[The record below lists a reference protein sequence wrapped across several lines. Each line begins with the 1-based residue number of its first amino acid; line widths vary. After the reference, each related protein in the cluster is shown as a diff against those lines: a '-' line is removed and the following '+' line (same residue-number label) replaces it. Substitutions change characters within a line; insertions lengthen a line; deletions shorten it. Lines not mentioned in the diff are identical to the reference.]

1 MTSIK
6 QTQRR
11 VGNKAKTMKRIKL
24 TAAAITVAL
33 IGTTLGHAP
42 ELRSPQIDDGA
53 AGVTV
58 DTAPLANV
66 NTLQDNEVLAESS
79 IHVTASA
86 YDVEPALQY
95 STNRFDNAASAADSL
110 VGPVLGANAAG
121 SSEESPAARAPR
133 SKMSGPVAALA
144 AAGGPG
150 MVEIV
155 ARYSDRPE
163 LFDDEYVASLGGKVT
178 RAYATLDMRAI
189 SIPASSLE
197 ALAIDDNVD
206 WLSLDD
212 EMSATSSAHL
222 AMNLPTSVS
231 PHAGYSGSSVGI
243 AVLDTGVA
251 THADLGKNVIQYSFL
266 NGAYPIPEI
275 VNGEVVAL
283 NNSVREDLFG
293 HGTHVAGILT
303 GSGASSGGT
312 HDGVAKQ
319 ASILSLQ
326 VLDGNG
332 SGSMS
337 DVMAALDWLLVYGS
351 YFEIRVVNLSLG
363 KGISESN
370 TTDPLV
376 IAVEKLWDAGI
387 VVVVAAGNDG
397 FAGPM
402 TVTSP
407 GNSRKVITVGS
418 LTDQGTGKDYSDDI
432 VSSFSSTG
440 PTVGDL
446 VMKPD
451 LVAPGNRIVATIPD
465 ESLLGTFLQRRLV
478 GCLTAL
484 GRITCKNA
492 YLEMSGT
499 SMATPMVAAAVALM
513 LEKEPTLAPAT
524 VKARLMRS
532 ARKLP
537 AAPTAIG
544 AGLLDVD
551 AALGETGVIAG
562 EALSPLVT
570 YDTTLQATL
579 LEETGTLWGGET
591 WSASYIYHGGV
602 SWQAGIAT
610 TDGGITATGYGWT
623 DVSIEASG
631 YGWTNSGVQAKG
643 YGWTNGGV
651 HAKGYGW
658 TNSSVE
664 AKSLLETGI
673 DGSGVI
679 NDDPVPDAGPDQ

>member
-1 MTSIK
+1 MNYSKKT
-6 QTQRR
+6 RLR
-11 VGNKAKTMKRIKL
+11 VDDKAETMKRIKVAAAAIAVAL
-24 TAAAITVAL
+24 IATTTSHTPEMWSPQDRDSAAQVSSDAAPSLRVKAQPDDVLLAESVAHAPVSSDNSMPGVDIPQVRPDNAATAAAT
-33 IGTTLGHAP
+33 
-42 ELRSPQIDDGA
+42 
-53 AGVTV
+53 
-58 DTAPLANV
+58 
-66 NTLQDNEVLAESS
+66 
-79 IHVTASA
+79 
-86 YDVEPALQY
+86 
-95 STNRFDNAASAADSL
+95 F
-110 VGPVLGANAAG
+110 VGPSPNADEAG
-121 SSEESPAARAPR
+121 SIENSTAARSPR

-150 MVEIV
+150 VVEIV

-212 EMSATSSAHL
+212 EMSATSTAQL
-222 AMNLPTSVS
+222 AMNVPTSAS
-231 PHAGYSGSSVGI
+231 PNAGYSGSSVGI
-243 AVLDTGVA
+243 AVLDTGIA
-251 THADLGKNVIQYSFL
+251 SHGDLGSNIVQYSFL
-266 NGAYPIPEI
+266 NGAYPIPDI
-275 VNGEVVAL
+275 VNGEIVTL
-283 NNSVREDLFG
+283 NDSVREDLFG

-303 GSGASSGGT
+303 GSGASSNGA

-319 ASILSLQ
+319 APILSLQ
-326 VLDGNG
+326 VLDGTG

-337 DVMAALDWLLVYGS
+337 DVMAALDWLLVYGG
-351 YFEIRVVNLSLG
+351 YFDIRVVNLSLG

-387 VVVVAAGNDG
+387 VVVVAAGNEG
-397 FAGPM
+397 FSGSM
-402 TVTSP
+402 TINSP
-407 GNSRKVITVGS
+407 ANSRKVITVGS
-418 LTDQGTGKDYSDDI
+418 LTDSGSGTDYTDDF

-465 ESLLGTFLQRRLV
+465 GSLLGSYLPERLV
-478 GCLTAL
+478 GCLQVL
-484 GRITCKNA
+484 GVTTCTDA
-492 YLEMSGT
+492 YLDMSGT

-513 LEKEPTLAPAT
+513 LEKDATLTPAT

-537 AAPTAIG
+537 AAPIAIG

-551 AALGETGVIAG
+551 AALSETGVVSG
-562 EALSPLVT
+562 EALSPLVS
-570 YDTTLQATL
+570 YDATLDATL
-579 LEETGTLWGGET
+579 LEETGTLWGAEI
-591 WSASYIYHGGV
+591 WSASYLYHGGV
-602 SWQAGIAT
+602 TWVTGDPTSESGV
-610 TDGGITATGYGWT
+610 TAT
-623 DVSIEASG
+623 G
-631 YGWTNSGVQAKG
+631 YGWTNSGVNANG
-643 YGWTNGGV
+643 YGWTDGSVQANGYGWTDGGV

-658 TNSSVE
+658 TNSGVQAE
-664 AKSLLETGI
+664 SLLETGI
-673 DGSGVI
+673 DGSGII
-679 NDDPVPDAGPDQ
+679 NDDPVPEPAP

>member
-1 MTSIK
+1 MK
-6 QTQRR
+6 QIRHTHRR
-11 VGNKAKTMKRIKL
+11 ATDKADKMKKIKL
-24 TAAAITVAL
+24 SVAAFAVAIIATSAGNAPDFRNAHPHGDASASADTALARTAITRSSATARGET
-33 IGTTLGHAP
+33 GTLPGD
-42 ELRSPQIDDGA
+42 IA
-53 AGVTV
+53 AGYEAPVVGDVVPMTV
-58 DTAPLANV
+58 DTG
-66 NTLQDNEVLAESS
+66 
-79 IHVTASA
+79 
-86 YDVEPALQY
+86 PAATRGELGPPAIA
-95 STNRFDNAASAADSL
+95 DAASPAHESD
-110 VGPVLGANAAG
+110 G
-121 SSEESPAARAPR
+121 SRSPR

-155 ARYSDRPE
+155 ARYDERPE

-197 ALAIDDNVD
+197 ALAVSDNVD

-212 EMSATSSAHL
+212 VMSVTSTAHAT
-222 AMNLPTSVS
+222 MNVPTSAS
-231 PHAGYSGSSVGI
+231 SNAAYSGSSIGI

-251 THADLGKNVIQYSFL
+251 SHGDLGSNIVQYSFL

-275 VNGEVVAL
+275 VNGEVATPMD
-283 NNSVREDLFG
+283 SGREDLFG

-303 GSGASSGGT
+303 GSGASSNGDY
-312 HDGVAKQ
+312 DGAAKQ
-319 ASILSLQ
+319 APILSLQ
-326 VLDGNG
+326 VLDGTG
-332 SGSMS
+332 AGSMS

-351 YFEIRVVNLSLG
+351 YFDVRVVNLSLG

-376 IAVEKLWDAGI
+376 IAVENLWDAGF

-397 FAGPM
+397 LSGSM
-402 TVTSP
+402 TISSP

-418 LTDQGTGKDYSDDI
+418 LTDGGTGADYSDDF

-451 LVAPGNRIVATIPD
+451 LVAPGNRIVAAIPD
-465 ESLLGTFLQRRLV
+465 ESFLGDFLPKRLV
-478 GCLTAL
+478 GCLKVL
-484 GRITCKNA
+484 GVTTCNNA

-513 LEKEPTLAPAT
+513 LEKDPTLTPAT

-537 AAPTAIG
+537 IAPTEIG

-551 AALGETGVIAG
+551 AALNDTGVIAG
-562 EALSPLVT
+562 EALSPLVS
-570 YDTTLQATL
+570 YDATL
-579 LEETGTLWGGET
+579 DATIVEETGTLWGAET
-591 WSASYIYHGGV
+591 WSASYLYEGGV
-602 SWQAGIAT
+602 TWSVGDGTAG
-610 TDGGITATGYGWT
+610 GGLTATGYGWT
-623 DVSIEASG
+623 NGGVEANG
-631 YGWTNSGVQAKG
+631 YGWTSSGVKAKG
-643 YGWTNGGV
+643 YGWTNGGGV

-658 TNSSVE
+658 TNSGVK
-664 AKSLLETGI
+664 AKSLLDTGI
-673 DGSGVI
+673 DGSGI
-679 NDDPVPDAGPDQ
+679 IRDD